1 MFSGIRWL
9 SIVDLG
15 VSQLYLSEAK
25 IANVKKWLNPNDLS
39 NFEPLPVH
47 DFGNGKFTLTDG
59 HSRAFLAYTMGISCV
74 PCVYDND
81 DIVSSKMDKFFTKMT
96 FVGVSVLKSVP
107 LWILR
112 IGLYRIMCIKSVG
125 YNAATGHTIYL
136 RKQLRDNARNCKVF
150 TRICIYME
158 PMKMQPCAFLK
169 MMREH
174 LFLYQWL
181 SWNSM

>member
-81 DIVSSKMDKFFTKMT
+81 DIVSSKMGQILYKNDLCWCERFEIRSVMDLADRIVSDYVYQERWVQRCDRAHNLLAKTTSGQRKKLQSLYPNLYLYGANENATVCFFENDEGTS
-96 FVGVSVLKSVP
+96 FSVSVAEL
-107 LWILR
+107 
-112 IGLYRIMCIKSVG
+112 
-125 YNAATGHTIYL
+125 
-136 RKQLRDNARNCKVF
+136 
-150 TRICIYME
+150 E
-158 PMKMQPCAFLK
+158 
-169 MMREH
+169 
-174 LFLYQWL
+174 
-181 SWNSM
+181 